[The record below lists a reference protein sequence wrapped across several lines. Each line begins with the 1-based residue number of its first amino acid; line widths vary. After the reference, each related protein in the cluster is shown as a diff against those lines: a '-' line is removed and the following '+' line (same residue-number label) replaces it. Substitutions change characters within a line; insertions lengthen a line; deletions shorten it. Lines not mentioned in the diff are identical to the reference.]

1 MNGGEFPD
9 EPGVYQLHLLVGK
22 PVTIAVGKL
31 GEIEFAAG
39 EYRYTGSAMGG
50 LRARLARHFRS
61 EKKLHWHIDYLLP
74 HATIGSVS
82 YIVTKARIE
91 CETHQRMLELNPS
104 AEEIVG
110 FGCSDCKCR
119 SHLAWIRKGRGK

>member
-1 MNGGEFPD
+1 MNSEDFP
-9 EPGVYQLHLLVGK
+9 EGPGIYQLHLLVGK

-39 EYRYTGSAMGG
+39 EYVYTGSAMGG
-50 LRARLARHFRS
+50 LRARLARHCRF

-74 HATIGSVS
+74 HASIGNVTWQVTSVK
-82 YIVTKARIE
+82 VE

-104 AEEIVG
+104 A
-110 FGCSDCKCR
+110 
-119 SHLAWIRKGRGK
+119 